1 MTQRSSH
8 KPIQL
13 ISDLAIAES
22 DDSRKDALE
31 FSAYADVIARTVRGT
46 RGPFTIG
53 VFGEWGMG
61 KTSLMR
67 LVEKEVGDS
76 NTKDSIIIPV
86 WFNAWMFERVEYPV
100 IPLIKTIVKAL
111 KENET
116 TIDKLGASTLVLI
129 DSLEALVKAF
139 KLKGKLSIPSAE
151 VEVELDSSKISE
163 GFSFRRKKRSLVP
176 ENEDSYE
183 QIFEALN
190 KINEKAV
197 PRNITIMV
205 LIDDLDRCFP
215 ENAVRLLENIKLIL
229 SQPGFIFLLGASRD
243 VIEGYLQS
251 KYKKQFGIESFDGR
265 AYLDKMIQLT
275 FDIPPHAARIDN
287 FTVEIVQGLQD
298 RKTRTALKSISS
310 IISEACQNN
319 PRTIIRFVNRLI
331 TDNAI
336 YEQKSA
342 DVDSTELPIS
352 MFAVTRSLQQRWR
365 DVYGYL
371 VDSGD
376 VNEDREY
383 CEIVSNWSDGDIV
396 DWSSYDPLRTDTFL
410 SNGLKEMID
419 TFRYADAE
427 ALKQIALYLRKD
439 RILKSLLQGN
449 VGRKWLTNHVLREA
463 SISFLTTQ
471 PLDDP
476 TEAIFPSEWS
486 REDNNPWPNSNLNKD
501 PAIVKRQNDDMYNE
515 AVRTVVLLSRA
526 STSLLQRKLRI
537 GYARAARII
546 EQMEEN
552 GIVGPADGARPREVL
567 IKDIDELKN

>member
-1 MTQRSSH
+1 MKQKTSS

-22 DDSRKDALE
+22 EDSRQDALE
-31 FSAYADVIARTVRGT
+31 FSAYADVISRTVRGT

-67 LVEKEVGDS
+67 LVEKEVGEN
-76 NTKDSIIIPV
+76 NTKNSIIIPV

-100 IPLIKTIVKAL
+100 IPLIKIIIKAL
-111 KENET
+111 KQNET
-116 TIDKLGASTLVLI
+116 SVSKLGTSTLVLV
-129 DSLEALVKAF
+129 DALESLVKAF
-139 KLKGKLSIPSAE
+139 KLKGKLSIPNAE
-151 VEVELDSSKISE
+151 VNLEFDPNKLSE
-163 GFSFRRKKRSLVP
+163 NFVFRRKKRNIVP
-176 ENEDSYE
+176 ENEDAYE

-197 PRNITIMV
+197 PQNITIMV

-229 SQPGFIFLLGASRD
+229 SQPGFVFLLGASRD

-287 FTVEIVQGLQD
+287 FTGEIVQGLQD
-298 RKTRTALKSISS
+298 RKTRTALKSIGS

-336 YEQKSA
+336 YEQKTANIS
-342 DVDSTELPIS
+342 SIKLPIS

-365 DVYGYL
+365 DIYGYL

-383 CEIVSNWSDGDIV
+383 CDIVSSWSDRDII
-396 DWSSYDPLRTDTFL
+396 DWSGYDPMRTDSFL
-410 SNGLKEMID
+410 GNGLKEIID
-419 TFRYADAE
+419 TFKYVDPE
-427 ALKQIALYLRKD
+427 ALKQVALYLRKD
-439 RILKSLLQGN
+439 RILKSLLQGE
-449 VGRKWLTNHVLREA
+449 VGRKWLTSHSLREA

-471 PLDDP
+471 PLDEP
-476 TEAIFPSEWS
+476 VEAIFPVEWS
-486 REDNNPWPNSNLNKD
+486 REDKNPWENAGLSRNPSYANSE
-501 PAIVKRQNDDMYNE
+501 IDDMYRN
-515 AVRTVVLLSRA
+515 AVDTVINLGRA

-552 GIVGPADGARPREVL
+552 GVVGPADGARPREVL
-567 IKDIDELKN
+567 IKDIAEIDN